1 MTMELEKLPRPGG
14 RLKIQKR
21 ADLVTEEI
29 KQLITQKNLRPGDK
43 LPMEKELQRLF
54 SVSKSTIR
62 EALKSL
68 EVQGLITIST
78 GPTGGATIMEVP
90 LERTFQLLQN
100 YLFFKEV
107 SMEDIYAARRL
118 LEPELAA
125 GSVPFLS
132 DEQLDALEH
141 NIETCQPTSQE
152 PSLLVRQRQADL
164 DFHDIL
170 AAANPNPFLRFA
182 CELINE
188 MLRRLVVFST
198 QTPPEEHTRFGCAN
212 VKIHTEIAKAARA
225 RDSERVRA
233 LMKAHMEEASEYVK
247 RLDGRLDGRLILDSE
262 MAPRPRPLS

>member
-1 MTMELEKLPRPGG
+1 MAIELEKMPKQPG

-29 KQLITQKNLRPGDK
+29 KQLITQKNLRPGAK

-68 EVQGLITIST
+68 EVQGLITVST
-78 GPTGGATIMEVP
+78 GPTGGATIIEVP

-141 NIETCQPTSQE
+141 NIETCQPTSHE
-152 PSLLVRQRQADL
+152 PSRLVRQRQADL

-198 QTPPEEHTRFGCAN
+198 QTPPEEHAKFGCAN
-212 VKIHTEIAKAARA
+212 VKFHGEIAKAARA

>member
-1 MTMELEKLPRPGG
+1 
-14 RLKIQKR
+14 
-21 ADLVTEEI
+21 
-29 KQLITQKNLRPGDK
+29 
-43 LPMEKELQRLF
+43 
-54 SVSKSTIR
+54 
-62 EALKSL
+62 
-68 EVQGLITIST
+68 
-78 GPTGGATIMEVP
+78 MEVP

-132 DEQLDALEH
+132 NEQLDALEH
-141 NIETCQPTSQE
+141 NIETCQPISQE

-164 DFHDIL
+164 DFHDIQ

-182 CELINE
+182 CDLINE

-212 VKIHTEIAKAARA
+212 VKIHAEIAKAARA

-247 RLDGRLDGRLILDSE
+247 RLIAESTGD
-262 MAPRPRPLS
+262 

>member
-1 MTMELEKLPRPGG
+1 
-14 RLKIQKR
+14 
-21 ADLVTEEI
+21 
-29 KQLITQKNLRPGDK
+29 
-43 LPMEKELQRLF
+43 MEKELQRLF

-68 EVQGLITIST
+68 EVQGLITVST
-78 GPTGGATIMEVP
+78 GPTGGATIIEVP

-107 SMEDIYAARRL
+107 SMQDIYAARRL

-132 DEQLDALEH
+132 EEQLDALEH

-152 PSLLVRQRQADL
+152 ASLLVRQRQADL

-170 AAANPNPFLRFA
+170 AAANPNPFLRFT

-198 QTPPEEHTRFGCAN
+198 HTPPEEHTKFGCAN
-212 VKIHTEIAKAARA
+212 VKIHSEIAKAARD

-233 LMKAHMEEASEYVK
+233 LMKAHMEEAAEYVK
-247 RLDGRLDGRLILDSE
+247 RLNGRLDGRLILNSE
-262 MAPRPRPLS
+262 MAPRVRPLS